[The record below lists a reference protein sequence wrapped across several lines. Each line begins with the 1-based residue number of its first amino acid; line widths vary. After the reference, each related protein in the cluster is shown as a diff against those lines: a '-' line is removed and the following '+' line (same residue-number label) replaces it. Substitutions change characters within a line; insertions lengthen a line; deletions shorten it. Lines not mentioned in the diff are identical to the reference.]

1 MLDTINHKTRKSA
14 VTFQDVLQFVDYNC
28 LIDNKELKIMKLN
41 YRDLAVYIMQRSI
54 DYLIVNIY

>member
-54 DYLIVNIY
+54 DY